1 MTKTGKHLSGRV
13 ARALDVSH
21 IYKKQRPGASAG
33 FLSPQTEQGNN
44 MTERILT
51 AVRAFSKGMVARPVP
66 MSKSIK
72 VVPGGVHHYR
82 TLAEIKRMA

>member
-51 AVRAFSKGMVARPVP
+51 AVRALTKGMVAKPVDVIAI
-66 MSKSIK
+66 MRKEQRKRKIM
-72 VVPGGVHHYR
+72 R
-82 TLAEIKRMA
+82 TA